1 MFMPSVCRDITKT
14 DGGKSLESPMECN
27 EILFTNWGVIV
38 IRTRNPSIFLKA
50 SWFIQK
56 EPEARNQMSQEDDW
70 TKDEN
75 DLSNRVTEFK
85 SFRNTGEFGEFKNSK
100 QLEQPENSKQ
110 SIQSWQPC

>member
-1 MFMPSVCRDITKT
+1 
-14 DGGKSLESPMECN
+14 
-27 EILFTNWGVIV
+27 
-38 IRTRNPSIFLKA
+38 
-50 SWFIQK
+50 
-56 EPEARNQMSQEDDW
+56 MSQEDDW